1 MANIRDYKDLNVWQR
16 SMDLAVE
23 IYKLVKLLPREE
35 TYALS
40 DQMRRAVVSISS
52 NIAEG
57 QQRGTDKAY
66 VHFLQIARGSN
77 AELESQ
83 LLLGI
88 RLGYFTREQA
98 DVALNLISETG
109 KMLNN
114 FIKNCLTVTD
124 RRPLTADC

>member
-1 MANIRDYKDLNVWQR
+1 MASIRDYKDLNVWQR

-40 DQMRRAVVSISS
+40 DQMRRAVISISS

-57 QQRGTDKAY
+57 QQRGSDKAFA
-66 VHFLQIARGSN
+66 HFLQIARGSN

-83 LLLGI
+83 VILSE
-88 RLGYFTREQA
+88 RLGYFTEEQTA
-98 DVALNLISETG
+98 EALSIISETG

-114 FIKNCLTVTD
+114 FIKK
-124 RRPLTADC
+124 LTADS